1 MLGVFKVELKI
12 EFLIKKLKE
21 DSIHLDTIQ

>member
-21 DSIHLDTIQ
+21 DSTHLETIQ

>member
-21 DSIHLDTIQ
+21 DSIHLETIQ